1 MQSKDGRQFVR
12 YTFYKLDPQWRRLDS
27 REKESHRGQF
37 LAVVDE
43 LSQQMLLRSYSLLG
57 TRGDADFM
65 LWTVS
70 SRLESFQELAT
81 RILSTG
87 LGHYL
92 STPYSYLAMT
102 KESTYVRGHHHPGQ
116 EGTRLTVAPRG
127 AKYLFVYPFVKT
139 DQWYA
144 LPQEQRGAMMSE
156 HIAVGHKYPGVKTH
170 TTYSFGLDDQEF
182 TLAFE
187 ADDPAE
193 FLDLVTELREV
204 EARRYTLR
212 DTPIFTCVS
221 METEQVVRSLGD

>member
-1 MQSKDGRQFVR
+1 MQSKVGRQFVR
-12 YTFYKLDPQWRRLDS
+12 YAFYKLDPLWRTLDGGQKYAHR
-27 REKESHRGQF
+27 REL

-43 LSQQMLLRSYSLLG
+43 FSQQMMLRSYTLMG

-70 SRLESFQELAT
+70 ARLESFQELAT
-81 RILSTG
+81 RLLSTG
-87 LGHYL
+87 MGHYL
-92 STPYSYLAMT
+92 ATPYSYLAMT
-102 KESTYVRGHHHPGQ
+102 KESMYVKGHRHPGQ

-144 LPQEQRGAMMSE
+144 LPQERRGAMMSE

-193 FLDLVTELREV
+193 FLDLVMELREV

-212 DTPIFTCVS
+212 DTPIFTCVAMD
-221 METEQVVRSLGD
+221 MEEVLRSLGD